1 MRINFLSI
9 QRKFLFY
16 STACF
21 CIPLLIEIVFAYFY
35 LHREH
40 VNTQYLMQQN
50 TLSYCNQVL
59 TNNIF
64 YSKVSELSNLSVI
77 RNELYRVYRIVDMSL
92 HETDNSVS
100 SDTNTNN
107 LGEQLGHRDP
117 IKVPPTYYPH
127 QNQGLPA
134 LDSSTPLGRL
144 HDTLSQSES
153 DEALSHW
160 FQSSNTPQSS
170 DNFLLPSLQ
179 AQLPPG
185 KSEELLRHLLQIQH
199 LGFIAFS
206 LNTSSPHFDIFI
218 DAQQRNLLD
227 LLQTEGRSLRE
238 VIFTDKT
245 PVDGYFVILQERTSA
260 TNNAENSS
268 SSSSS
273 TSSNSNSSAASE
285 QSISSATPQQQL
297 HNKPQLQLQLHN
309 QPPSS
314 AHYPVSAA
322 DVVQP
327 VPDELKIAGFDQQE
341 LPDVALRLAGH
352 QITLSDSEQTSQ
364 ADNVMWSL
372 RPAVQITFTDESA
385 GSAQALG
392 QHIALFKEANAT
404 DASSIGDDLALM
416 DGGITSVTPDARNA
430 NDSAPRHD
438 SSDAATHNQEQN
450 QGEVRSLVEQQL
462 SERAAEKR
470 HNSGLT
476 TTQPPLSLAPETAA
490 DAYADELRRNESAQ
504 LPWHTPYERMST
516 EILRQSSP
524 TGAEQLR
531 SLRENNVVAPHSYLG
546 IVAPLHFAPQQ
557 VVVILTDISKLN
569 HQDQIL
575 KTLIANSLNDL
586 VLSVGV
592 TSPLSIT
599 LIDENL
605 KPLAGDLSEA
615 EVSRLITPSLLR
627 TTAANG
633 IFQGYNKR
641 WGHYLTVGYFK
652 PYNWFILINSDNVR
666 ANSALWQYMLIL
678 FTSGFIMAVIC
689 VHFMGAVAERDAKE
703 LRTITN
709 KLKHM
714 ATLVQDPVLLK
725 RVCDGLPRR
734 SDEIGQLASHV
745 RLMAKTVYHSTQEAL
760 RRQNISTTTA
770 TAEYVNVIKHLQQ
783 TPRTREIFFKEYY
796 KNRFCVH
803 TAMAETT
810 TGDFYD
816 VLDLPEN
823 KIAIFV
829 GSINERGLD
838 AVNISNVNIGILRQL
853 VRLTQSLKLPLSTM
867 IYEFNQ
873 NIVENNPKHT
883 LTSLCV
889 VIIDQNTGK
898 FEYLNAGHTL
908 PLLYH
913 KNNGFEYIDVRTGPV
928 LGRSN
933 EQTFSSLNL
942 QLQDKDSL
950 IFYTDG
956 LLDCTSRRKEPLGQD
971 GFESMLHDEPFNS
984 ATETINNLVQKIER
998 YSKGSKLVK
1007 DYTIACYQY
1016 YADPKEAKS
1025 QPQLET
1031 DSDPTAADL
1040 EGELSAQDEAIGE
1053 EDSPLYRQA
1062 AEQDE
1067 GITSTST
1074 NTRPSTSTS
1083 KAE

>member
-21 CIPLLIEIVFAYFY
+21 CIPLLIEIIFAYFY

-77 RNELYRVYRIVDMSL
+77 RNELYRIYRIVDMSL
-92 HETDNSVS
+92 HETDSSVS
-100 SDTNTNN
+100 SDTTD
-107 LGEQLGHRDP
+107 LSELLGHRDP
-117 IKVPPTYYPH
+117 IKVPPTYHPH
-127 QNQGLPA
+127 QSQGLPA

-160 FQSSNTPQSS
+160 FQNSNTPSS
-170 DNFLLPSLQ
+170 TDNFLLPSLQ
-179 AQLPPG
+179 AQLPLG

-218 DAQQRNLLD
+218 DEQQRNLLD

-245 PVDGYFVILQERTSA
+245 PVDGYFVILQERISA
-260 TNNAENSS
+260 TSNTENTSNSS
-268 SSSSS
+268 TS
-273 TSSNSNSSAASE
+273 TSSNSSAESE
-285 QSISSATPQQQL
+285 QSIFSATPQQQQQL
-297 HNKPQLQLQLHN
+297 HNKHQQQLQLQN
-309 QPPSS
+309 QPPSP
-314 AHYPVSAA
+314 AHYPVTAA

-327 VPDELKIAGFDQQE
+327 VPDEHKIAGFAQQE
-341 LPDVALRLAGH
+341 LPDVSLRLAGH

-372 RPAVQITFTDESA
+372 RPAVQITFTDEGA
-385 GSAQALG
+385 GPEQALG

-404 DASSIGDDLALM
+404 DASSIGDDLAFM
-416 DGGITSVTPDARNA
+416 NGGITSVTPDARNT

-438 SSDAATHNQEQN
+438 TTDAATQNQEQN
-450 QGEVRSLVEQQL
+450 QGAVRSLAEQQL

-470 HNSGLT
+470 RNSGLT
-476 TTQPPLSLAPETAA
+476 TTQPPLSLSPEKAD
-490 DAYADELRRNESAQ
+490 DAYADELRRNESGQ
-504 LPWHTPYERMST
+504 LPWHTPYESMTT

-615 EVSRLITPSLLR
+615 EVSRLITLGLLR

-666 ANSALWQYMLIL
+666 ANSSLWQYMLIL

-689 VHFMGAVAERDAKE
+689 VHLMGAVAERDAKE

-760 RRQNISTTTA
+760 RRQDVRTTSAEDTNI
-770 TAEYVNVIKHLQQ
+770 IKHLQQ

-803 TAMAETT
+803 TAIAEST

-816 VLDLPEN
+816 VIDLPEN

-853 VRLTQSLKLPLSTM
+853 VRLTQSLKLPLSTV

-950 IFYTDG
+950 IIYTDG

-984 ATETINNLVQKIER
+984 ATETINNLVQKIDR
-998 YSKGSKLVK
+998 YSKDSKLAK

-1016 YADPKEAKS
+1016 YADPKEAES

-1031 DSDPTAADL
+1031 YSDPTEADL
-1040 EGELSAQDEAIGE
+1040 EGELSDKDEAIGE

-1062 AEQDE
+1062 AEQDN
-1067 GITSTST
+1067 GTTATSAST
-1074 NTRPSTSTS
+1074 NTSTS
-1083 KAE
+1083 KAD